1 MCILHVPFL
10 NGFREYSRKK
20 CMINPINNY
29 NMNNVLEKDIY
40 LDSSVLGQAS
50 GMKFPDSDKAFEIKI
65 SAADQASGLKKSVS
79 NVAFGMK
86 NSAVYRVGGLKSSA
100 VSKHSCFP
108 LYFGTLMLWFVLS
121 LSLSSCQGGKQ
132 SAAWDEGDTIRLKYA
147 QLLTMVEHEG
157 FTEVNVGNPWKKGT
171 VLHQYILI
179 PKGKKGDE
187 TAEMLINGRNGN
199 QDVAAGTSQ
208 AEAGSLGLTG
218 PDGCRADIVRTPI
231 CSSAVF
237 TSPHCQLLYELGCKN
252 AIRGV
257 CDSKYILIED
267 IQKRLGM
274 IASASSESGSR
285 KSSASSASGSG
296 KSSLPIV
303 DCGSGMQPDVEK
315 IIALHPEA
323 LLISP
328 FENSGGY
335 GKLDNL
341 NIPIIE
347 AADYMENSP
356 LGRAEWIKFYGLLFE
371 ANMADS
377 LFAAIE
383 KEYLALKAQ
392 AAKLPKG
399 LSVLTERKMGS
410 VWYSPGGKSTMGI
423 LLKDANAR
431 YIFAE
436 DEHSGSLSLSPEQ
449 VIARGGEVDV
459 CAFKYFGGQ
468 PLSRAALLQEYDG
481 YKALRAFQTGNIYE
495 CNTDRIPYFEIVSFH
510 PEIQLR
516 EFILLSH
523 PQAKGLGALRF
534 YRKM

>member
-1 MCILHVPFL
+1 
-10 NGFREYSRKK
+10 
-20 CMINPINNY
+20 
-29 NMNNVLEKDIY
+29 MNNVLEKDIY
-40 LDSSVLGQAS
+40 LDTSALGQATGMKFSDSDRGS
-50 GMKFPDSDKAFEIKI
+50 GMKFSDSDK
-65 SAADQASGLKKSVS
+65 ASGLKKSVS
-79 NVAFGMK
+79 NVVFGMK
-86 NSAVYRVGGLKSSA
+86 ISAAYWVGGLKSSA
-100 VSKHSCFP
+100 ASKHSSFP
-108 LYFGTLMLWFVLS
+108 LFFGLLVLWFVLS

-187 TAEMLINGRNGN
+187 TAEMLMKGRNGS
-199 QDVAAGTSQ
+199 QDVAGASQ
-208 AEAGSLGLTG
+208 AIAESHGAAGSHALAGSLGLTG

-237 TSPHCQLLYELGCKN
+237 TSPHCQLFYELGCQN

-274 IASASSESGSR
+274 PAVVSSESGSG
-285 KSSASSASGSG
+285 KSSTSSASA
-296 KSSLPIV
+296 SLPIV
-303 DCGSGMQPDVEK
+303 DCGSSMQPEVEK

-323 LLISP
+323 LIISP

-371 ANMADS
+371 ADTADS

-392 AAKLPKG
+392 AAKLTKG

-423 LLKDANAR
+423 LLKDANSR
-431 YIFAE
+431 YIFAD

-449 VIARGGEVDV
+449 VIARGSEVDV
-459 CAFKYFGGQ
+459 WAFKYFGGQ

-495 CNTDRIPYFEIVSFH
+495 CNTDRIPYFETVSFH
-510 PEIQLR
+510 PEILLR

-523 PQAKGLGALRF
+523 PQVKGLGALRF

>member
-1 MCILHVPFL
+1 
-10 NGFREYSRKK
+10 
-20 CMINPINNY
+20 MI
-29 NMNNVLEKDIY
+29 VLEKDM
-40 LDSSVLGQAS
+40 S
-50 GMKFPDSDKAFEIKI
+50 MKFSTSSKRFCFSSFPFY
-65 SAADQASGLKKSVS
+65 
-79 NVAFGMK
+79 FGML
-86 NSAVYRVGGLKSSA
+86 V
-100 VSKHSCFP
+100 
-108 LYFGTLMLWFVLS
+108 LWLVLS
-121 LSLSSCQGGKQ
+121 LFLSSCQGGKQ
-132 SAAWDEGDTIRLKYA
+132 SAAWDEGDTIRLNYA

-187 TAEMLINGRNGN
+187 TAEMLMKGRNGN
-199 QDVAAGTSQ
+199 QDVAAGTSH
-208 AEAGSLGLTG
+208 AEAGSHSAADAHAVAGSLGLTG

-231 CSSAVF
+231 SSSVVF

-274 IASASSESGSR
+274 PSVASSESD
-285 KSSASSASGSG
+285 SG

-303 DCGSGMQPDVEK
+303 DCGSSMQPDVEK

-323 LLISP
+323 LIISP
-328 FENSGGY
+328 FENSGGF

-347 AADYMENSP
+347 AADYMETSP

-371 ANMADS
+371 ANTADS

-383 KEYLALKAQ
+383 KEYLALKTQ

-423 LLKDANAR
+423 LLKDPMQD
-431 YIFAE
+431 IF
-436 DEHSGSLSLSPEQ
+436 LLTMNI
-449 VIARGGEVDV
+449 VEV
-459 CAFKYFGGQ
+459 
-468 PLSRAALLQEYDG
+468 SR
-481 YKALRAFQTGNIYE
+481 
-495 CNTDRIPYFEIVSFH
+495 
-510 PEIQLR
+510 
-516 EFILLSH
+516 
-523 PQAKGLGALRF
+523 
-534 YRKM
+534 

>member
-1 MCILHVPFL
+1 
-10 NGFREYSRKK
+10 
-20 CMINPINNY
+20 
-29 NMNNVLEKDIY
+29 MNNVLEKDIY
-40 LDSSVLGQAS
+40 LDSSSLDQAS
-50 GMKFPDSDKAFEIKI
+50 GMKFLDSDKAFEIKI

-86 NSAVYRVGGLKSSA
+86 ISAAYRVGGLKSSA
-100 VSKHSCFP
+100 VSKHSGFP

-132 SAAWDEGDTIRLKYA
+132 SAVWDEGDTIRLKYA
-147 QLLTMVEHEG
+147 QLLTMAEHEG

-171 VLHQYILI
+171 ILHQYILM

-187 TAEMLINGRNGN
+187 TAEMLMKGRNGS
-199 QDVAAGTSQ
+199 QDV
-208 AEAGSLGLTG
+208 AGSLGLTG
-218 PDGCRADIVRTPI
+218 PDGCRVDIVRTPI

-274 IASASSESGSR
+274 PSVASSESDSDKSSASSESGSR

-303 DCGSGMQPDVEK
+303 DCGSSMQPDVEK

-371 ANMADS
+371 ANTADS

-383 KEYLALKAQ
+383 KEYLALKTQ

-423 LLKDANAR
+423 LLKDANAG
-431 YIFAE
+431 YIFAD

-459 CAFKYFGGQ
+459 WAFKYFGGQ

-495 CNTDRIPYFEIVSFH
+495 CNTDRIPYFETVSFH

-516 EFILLSH
+516 EFLLLSH

>member
-1 MCILHVPFL
+1 
-10 NGFREYSRKK
+10 
-20 CMINPINNY
+20 MI
-29 NMNNVLEKDIY
+29 VLEKDM
-40 LDSSVLGQAS
+40 S
-50 GMKFPDSDKAFEIKI
+50 MKF
-65 SAADQASGLKKSVS
+65 SAS
-79 NVAFGMK
+79 
-86 NSAVYRVGGLKSSA
+86 
-100 VSKHSCFP
+100 SKHFCFSSFP
-108 LYFGTLMLWFVLS
+108 LYFGMLVFWFVLS
-121 LSLSSCQGGKQ
+121 FSLSSCQGGQ
-132 SAAWDEGDTIRLKYA
+132 QFAAWDEGDTIRLTYA

-187 TAEMLINGRNGN
+187 TAEMLMKGRNGS
-199 QDVAAGTSQ
+199 QDVAGASQ
-208 AEAGSLGLTG
+208 AMAESHGAAGSLGLTG

-237 TSPHCQLLYELGCKN
+237 TSPHCQLLYELGCQN

-267 IQKRLGM
+267 IQKKLGM
-274 IASASSESGSR
+274 PEV
-285 KSSASSASGSG
+285 ASSASGSC
-296 KSSLPIV
+296 KSSASSTSASLPIV

-347 AADYMENSP
+347 TADYMETSP
-356 LGRAEWIKFYGLLFE
+356 LGRAEWIKFYGLLYG
-371 ANMADS
+371 ADKAAS

-383 KEYLALKAQ
+383 KGYLSLKAQ

-399 LSVLTERKMGS
+399 LSVITERKMGS

-431 YIFAE
+431 YIFAD

-449 VIARGGEVDV
+449 LIARGSEVDV
-459 CAFKYFGGQ
+459 WAFKYFGGQ

-495 CNTDRIPYFEIVSFH
+495 CNTDRIPYFETVSFH
-510 PEIQLR
+510 PEILLR

>member
-1 MCILHVPFL
+1 
-10 NGFREYSRKK
+10 
-20 CMINPINNY
+20 MIA
-29 NMNNVLEKDIY
+29 LEKDM
-40 LDSSVLGQAS
+40 S
-50 GMKFPDSDKAFEIKI
+50 MKF
-65 SAADQASGLKKSVS
+65 SA
-79 NVAFGMK
+79 
-86 NSAVYRVGGLKSSA
+86 SSKRFCF
-100 VSKHSCFP
+100 SSFP
-108 LYFGTLMLWFVLS
+108 LYFGMLVFWFVLS
-121 LSLSSCQGGKQ
+121 FSLSSCQGGQ
-132 SAAWDEGDTIRLKYA
+132 QFAAWDEGDTIRLKYA

-157 FTEVNVGNPWKKGT
+157 FTEVNVENPWKKGT

-187 TAEMLINGRNGN
+187 TAEMLMKGIDGS
-199 QDVAAGTSQ
+199 QDVAGASQ
-208 AEAGSLGLTG
+208 AMAESHGVAGSHTVAGSLGLTG

-237 TSPHCQLLYELGCKN
+237 TSPHCQLLYELGCQN

-257 CDSKYILIED
+257 CDSKYILIAD

-274 IASASSESGSR
+274 DSAALSKSDSGN
-285 KSSASSASGSG
+285 SSASSVSNSE
-296 KSSLPIV
+296 KSSAGLASLPIV

-323 LLISP
+323 LIISP

-335 GKLDNL
+335 GKLDDL

-347 AADYMENSP
+347 AADYMETSP

-371 ANMADS
+371 ADTTNS
-377 LFAAIE
+377 LFATIE
-383 KEYLALKAQ
+383 KEYLSLKAQ

-410 VWYSPGGKSTMGI
+410 VWYSPGGKSTIGI

-431 YIFAE
+431 YIFA
-436 DEHSGSLSLSPEQ
+436 DDDHSGSLSLSPEQ
-449 VIARGGEVDV
+449 VIARGSEVDV
-459 CAFKYFGGQ
+459 WAFKYFGGQ

-495 CNTDRIPYFEIVSFH
+495 CNTDRIPYFETVSFH
-510 PEIQLR
+510 PEILLR

-523 PQAKGLGALRF
+523 PQVKGLGALRF

>member
-1 MCILHVPFL
+1 
-10 NGFREYSRKK
+10 
-20 CMINPINNY
+20 
-29 NMNNVLEKDIY
+29 MNNVLEKDIY
-40 LDSSVLGQAS
+40 LDTSALGQATGMKFSDSDRGS
-50 GMKFPDSDKAFEIKI
+50 GMKFSDSDK
-65 SAADQASGLKKSVS
+65 ASGLKKSVS
-79 NVAFGMK
+79 NVVFGMK
-86 NSAVYRVGGLKSSA
+86 ISAAYWVGGLKSSA
-100 VSKHSCFP
+100 ASKHSSFP
-108 LYFGTLMLWFVLS
+108 LFFGLLVLWFVLS

-132 SAAWDEGDTIRLKYA
+132 SAVWDEGDTIRLKYA

-187 TAEMLINGRNGN
+187 TAEMLMKGRNGS
-199 QDVAAGTSQ
+199 QDVA
-208 AEAGSLGLTG
+208 GSFGLTG

-274 IASASSESGSR
+274 PSVASSESDSGKSSASSESGSGKSSASSESDSR

-303 DCGSGMQPDVEK
+303 DCGSSMQPDVEK

-371 ANMADS
+371 ANTEDS

-423 LLKDANAR
+423 LLKDANAG
-431 YIFAE
+431 YIFAD

-449 VIARGGEVDV
+449 VIARGREVDV
-459 CAFKYFGGQ
+459 WAFKYFGGQ

-495 CNTDRIPYFEIVSFH
+495 CNTDRIPYFETVSFH

>member
-1 MCILHVPFL
+1 
-10 NGFREYSRKK
+10 
-20 CMINPINNY
+20 
-29 NMNNVLEKDIY
+29 MNNVLEKNIY
-40 LDSSVLGQAS
+40 LDSSALGQAT
-50 GMKFPDSDKAFEIKI
+50 GMKFSDSDK
-65 SAADQASGLKKSVS
+65 ASGLKKSVS
-79 NVAFGMK
+79 NVVFGMK
-86 NSAVYRVGGLKSSA
+86 IFAAYGAGGLKSSA
-100 VSKHSCFP
+100 ASKHSGFP
-108 LYFGTLMLWFVLS
+108 LFFGLLVLWFVLS

-179 PKGKKGDE
+179 KKGKKGDE
-187 TAEMLINGRNGN
+187 TAEMLMKGRNGSQN
-199 QDVAAGTSQ
+199 VAGASQ
-208 AEAGSLGLTG
+208 AMAESHGAAGSLGLTG

-237 TSPHCQLLYELGCKN
+237 TSPHCQLLYELGCQN

-267 IQKRLGM
+267 IQKRLGKP
-274 IASASSESGSR
+274 AAASSESGS
-285 KSSASSASGSG
+285 G
-296 KSSLPIV
+296 KSSTSASLSIA
-303 DCGSGMQPDVEK
+303 DCGSSMQPDVEK

-347 AADYMENSP
+347 AADYMETSP

-371 ANMADS
+371 ANTADS
-377 LFAAIE
+377 LFEAIE
-383 KEYLALKAQ
+383 KEYLALKTQ

-431 YIFAE
+431 YIFAD

-449 VIARGGEVDV
+449 VIARGSEVDV
-459 CAFKYFGGQ
+459 WAFKYFGGQ

-495 CNTDRIPYFEIVSFH
+495 CNTDRIPYFETVSFH
-510 PEIQLR
+510 PEILLR

>member
-1 MCILHVPFL
+1 
-10 NGFREYSRKK
+10 
-20 CMINPINNY
+20 MI
-29 NMNNVLEKDIY
+29 VLEKDM
-40 LDSSVLGQAS
+40 
-50 GMKFPDSDKAFEIKI
+50 GMKF
-65 SAADQASGLKKSVS
+65 SA
-79 NVAFGMK
+79 
-86 NSAVYRVGGLKSSA
+86 SSKRFCF
-100 VSKHSCFP
+100 SSFP
-108 LYFGTLMLWFVLS
+108 LYFGMLVFWFVLS
-121 LSLSSCQGGKQ
+121 FSLSSCQGGQ
-132 SAAWDEGDTIRLKYA
+132 QFAAWDEGDTIRLKYA

-157 FTEVNVGNPWKKGT
+157 FTEVNVENPWKKGT

-187 TAEMLINGRNGN
+187 TAEMLIKGRNGS
-199 QDVAAGTSQ
+199 QDVAGASQ
-208 AEAGSLGLTG
+208 AMAESHGAAGSRALAGSHALAGSLGLTG

-237 TSPHCQLLYELGCKN
+237 TSPHCQLLYELGCQN

-274 IASASSESGSR
+274 PEV
-285 KSSASSASGSG
+285 ASSASGSC
-296 KSSLPIV
+296 KSSASSTSASLPIV

-347 AADYMENSP
+347 TADYMETSP
-356 LGRAEWIKFYGLLFE
+356 LGRAEWIKFYGLLYG
-371 ANMADS
+371 ADKADS

-383 KEYLALKAQ
+383 KEYLALKTQ

-410 VWYSPGGKSTMGI
+410 VWYSPGGKSTIGI

-431 YIFAE
+431 YIFAD

-449 VIARGGEVDV
+449 VIARGSEVDV
-459 CAFKYFGGQ
+459 WAFKYFGGQ

-495 CNTDRIPYFEIVSFH
+495 CNTDRIPYFETVSFH
-510 PEIQLR
+510 PEILLR

>member
-1 MCILHVPFL
+1 
-10 NGFREYSRKK
+10 
-20 CMINPINNY
+20 
-29 NMNNVLEKDIY
+29 MNNVLEKNIY
-40 LDSSVLGQAS
+40 LDTSALGQATW
-50 GMKFPDSDKAFEIKI
+50 MKFSDSDK
-65 SAADQASGLKKSVS
+65 ASGLKKSVP
-79 NVAFGMK
+79 NVVFGMK
-86 NSAVYRVGGLKSSA
+86 ISAAYGIGGLKSSA
-100 VSKHSCFP
+100 ASKHSGFP
-108 LYFGTLMLWFVLS
+108 LFFGLLVLWFVLF

-179 PKGKKGDE
+179 KKGKKGDE
-187 TAEMLINGRNGN
+187 TAEMLMKGRTGS
-199 QDVAAGTSQ
+199 QDVAGASQ
-208 AEAGSLGLTG
+208 VMAESHAAAGSLGLTG

-237 TSPHCQLLYELGCKN
+237 TSPHCQLLYELGCQN

-274 IASASSESGSR
+274 PAAASSESGSR
-285 KSSASSASGSG
+285 QSSALSESGSG
-296 KSSLPIV
+296 KSSTSASPPIA
-303 DCGSGMQPDVEK
+303 DCGSSMQPDVEK

-347 AADYMENSP
+347 VADYMETSP

-371 ANMADS
+371 ANTADS
-377 LFAAIE
+377 LFVAIE
-383 KEYLALKAQ
+383 KEYLALKTQ

-423 LLKDANAR
+423 LLKDANSG
-431 YIFAE
+431 YIFAD

-449 VIARGGEVDV
+449 VIARGSEVDV
-459 CAFKYFGGQ
+459 WAFKYFGGQ

-495 CNTDRIPYFEIVSFH
+495 CNTDRIPYFETVSFH
-510 PEIQLR
+510 PEILLR

>member
-10 NGFREYSRKK
+10 NGFRKYSRKK

-40 LDSSVLGQAS
+40 LDSSAFDQAS

-86 NSAVYRVGGLKSSA
+86 ISAAYRVGGLKSSA
-100 VSKHSCFP
+100 ASKLSGFP
-108 LYFGTLMLWFVLS
+108 LYFGTLVLWFVLS

-187 TAEMLINGRNGN
+187 TAEMLMKGRNGSH
-199 QDVAAGTSQ
+199 VV
-208 AEAGSLGLTG
+208 AGSLGLTG
-218 PDGCRADIVRTPI
+218 PEGCRADIVRTPI

-267 IQKRLGM
+267 IQKRLGKP
-274 IASASSESGSR
+274 SVASSESD
-285 KSSASSASGSG
+285 SG

-303 DCGSGMQPDVEK
+303 DCGSCMQPDVEK

-371 ANMADS
+371 ANTADS

-423 LLKDANAR
+423 LLKDANAG
-431 YIFAE
+431 YIFAD

-459 CAFKYFGGQ
+459 WAFKYFGGQ
-468 PLSRAALLQEYDG
+468 PLSRTALLQEYDG

-495 CNTDRIPYFEIVSFH
+495 CNTDRIPYFETVSFH

>member
-1 MCILHVPFL
+1 
-10 NGFREYSRKK
+10 
-20 CMINPINNY
+20 MI
-29 NMNNVLEKDIY
+29 VLEKDM
-40 LDSSVLGQAS
+40 S
-50 GMKFPDSDKAFEIKI
+50 MKFSPSSKRFCF
-65 SAADQASGLKKSVS
+65 SSFPFY
-79 NVAFGMK
+79 FGML
-86 NSAVYRVGGLKSSA
+86 V
-100 VSKHSCFP
+100 F
-108 LYFGTLMLWFVLS
+108 WFVLS
-121 LSLSSCQGGKQ
+121 FSLSSCQGGKQ
-132 SAAWDEGDTIRLKYA
+132 SAAWDGGDTIRLKYA

-187 TAEMLINGRNGN
+187 TAEMLMKGRNGN
-199 QDVAAGTSQ
+199 QDVAAGSHGDGNSHS
-208 AEAGSLGLTG
+208 AADAHAVAGSLGLTG

-231 CSSAVF
+231 SSSVVF

-267 IQKRLGM
+267 IQKRLGL
-274 IASASSESGSR
+274 IASASSESN
-285 KSSASSASGSG
+285 SG
-296 KSSLPIV
+296 KSSLSIV

-323 LLISP
+323 LIISP
-328 FENSGGY
+328 FENSGGF

-371 ANMADS
+371 TDTADS

-423 LLKDANAR
+423 LLKDANAG
-431 YIFAE
+431 YIFAD

-459 CAFKYFGGQ
+459 WAFKYFGGQ

-481 YKALRAFQTGNIYE
+481 YKALRAFLTGNIYE
-495 CNTDRIPYFEIVSFH
+495 CNTDRIPYFETVSFH

-523 PQAKGLGALRF
+523 PQAKGFGTLRF

>member
-1 MCILHVPFL
+1 
-10 NGFREYSRKK
+10 
-20 CMINPINNY
+20 
-29 NMNNVLEKDIY
+29 MNNVLEKNIY
-40 LDSSVLGQAS
+40 LETSSLDQASGVMFSDSDRAS
-50 GMKFPDSDKAFEIKI
+50 GMKS
-65 SAADQASGLKKSVS
+65 SG
-79 NVAFGMK
+79 
-86 NSAVYRVGGLKSSA
+86 
-100 VSKHSCFP
+100 VSKLSCFP
-108 LYFGTLMLWFVLS
+108 LYFGTLVLCFVLS

-187 TAEMLINGRNGN
+187 TAEMLMKGRNGS
-199 QDVAAGTSQ
+199 QDVAGASQ
-208 AEAGSLGLTG
+208 AIAEFHGAAGSHALAGSLGLTG

-237 TSPHCQLLYELGCKN
+237 TSPHCQLLYELGCQN

-257 CDSKYILIED
+257 CDSKYILIAD

-274 IASASSESGSR
+274 PAVASSESGTR
-285 KSSASSASGSG
+285 KFSASSASNSG
-296 KSSLPIV
+296 KSSSSSAFASLPIV
-303 DCGSGMQPDVEK
+303 DCGSSMQPDVEK
-315 IIALHPEA
+315 IIELHPEA
-323 LLISP
+323 LIISP

-347 AADYMENSP
+347 AADYMETSP

-371 ANMADS
+371 SDTTNS
-377 LFAAIE
+377 LFATIE
-383 KEYLALKAQ
+383 KEYLSLKAQ

-410 VWYSPGGKSTMGI
+410 VWYSPGGKSTIGI

-431 YIFAE
+431 YIFAD

-449 VIARGGEVDV
+449 VIARGSEVDV
-459 CAFKYFGGQ
+459 WAFKYFGGQ
-468 PLSRAALLQEYDG
+468 PLSRTALLQEYDG

-495 CNTDRIPYFEIVSFH
+495 CNTDRIPYFETVSFH
-510 PEIQLR
+510 PEILLR

-523 PQAKGLGALRF
+523 PQVKGLGALRF

>member
-1 MCILHVPFL
+1 
-10 NGFREYSRKK
+10 
-20 CMINPINNY
+20 MI
-29 NMNNVLEKDIY
+29 VLEKDM
-40 LDSSVLGQAS
+40 S
-50 GMKFPDSDKAFEIKI
+50 MKF
-65 SAADQASGLKKSVS
+65 SA
-79 NVAFGMK
+79 
-86 NSAVYRVGGLKSSA
+86 SSKRFCF
-100 VSKHSCFP
+100 SSFP
-108 LYFGTLMLWFVLS
+108 LYFGMLVFWCVLS
-121 LSLSSCQGGKQ
+121 FSLSSCQGGQ
-132 SAAWDEGDTIRLKYA
+132 QFAAWDEGDTIRLKYA

-157 FTEVNVGNPWKKGT
+157 FTEVNVGNPWEKGT

-187 TAEMLINGRNGN
+187 TAEMLMKGRNGS
-199 QDVAAGTSQ
+199 QDVAGASLAMAESHGAAGSR
-208 AEAGSLGLTG
+208 ALAGSLGLTG

-237 TSPHCQLLYELGCKN
+237 TSPHCQLLYELGCQN

-274 IASASSESGSR
+274 PEV
-285 KSSASSASGSG
+285 ASSASGSC
-296 KSSLPIV
+296 KSSASSTSASLPIV

-347 AADYMENSP
+347 TADYMETSP
-356 LGRAEWIKFYGLLFE
+356 LGRAEWIKFYGLLYG
-371 ANMADS
+371 ADKADS

-383 KEYLALKAQ
+383 KEYLALKTQ

-410 VWYSPGGKSTMGI
+410 VWYSPGGKSTIGI

-431 YIFAE
+431 YIFAD

-449 VIARGGEVDV
+449 VIARGSEVDV
-459 CAFKYFGGQ
+459 WAFKYFGGQ

-495 CNTDRIPYFEIVSFH
+495 CNTDRIPYFETVSFH
-510 PEIQLR
+510 PEILLC

>member
-1 MCILHVPFL
+1 
-10 NGFREYSRKK
+10 
-20 CMINPINNY
+20 MI
-29 NMNNVLEKDIY
+29 VLEKDM
-40 LDSSVLGQAS
+40 S
-50 GMKFPDSDKAFEIKI
+50 MKFF
-65 SAADQASGLKKSVS
+65 AS
-79 NVAFGMK
+79 
-86 NSAVYRVGGLKSSA
+86 
-100 VSKHSCFP
+100 SKHFCFSSFP
-108 LYFGTLMLWFVLS
+108 LYFGMLVFWFVLS
-121 LSLSSCQGGKQ
+121 FSLSSCQGGQ
-132 SAAWDEGDTIRLKYA
+132 QFAAWDEGDTIRLKYA

-157 FTEVNVGNPWKKGT
+157 FTEVNVENPWKKGT

-187 TAEMLINGRNGN
+187 TAEMLMKGRNGS
-199 QDVAAGTSQ
+199 QDVAGASQ
-208 AEAGSLGLTG
+208 AMAESHGAAGSRALAGSLGLTG

-237 TSPHCQLLYELGCKN
+237 TSPHCQLLYELGCQN

-274 IASASSESGSR
+274 PEV
-285 KSSASSASGSG
+285 ASSASGSC
-296 KSSLPIV
+296 KSSASSTSASLPIV

-315 IIALHPEA
+315 IIALHPEV

-347 AADYMENSP
+347 TADYMETSP
-356 LGRAEWIKFYGLLFE
+356 LGRAEWIKSYGLLYG
-371 ANMADS
+371 ADKADS

-383 KEYLALKAQ
+383 KEYLALKTQ

-410 VWYSPGGKSTMGI
+410 VWYSPGGKSTIGI

-431 YIFAE
+431 YIFAD

-449 VIARGGEVDV
+449 VIARSSEVDV
-459 CAFKYFGGQ
+459 WAFKYFGGQ

-495 CNTDRIPYFEIVSFH
+495 CNTDRIPYFETVSFH
-510 PEIQLR
+510 PEILLR

>member
-1 MCILHVPFL
+1 
-10 NGFREYSRKK
+10 
-20 CMINPINNY
+20 MI
-29 NMNNVLEKDIY
+29 VLEKDM
-40 LDSSVLGQAS
+40 S
-50 GMKFPDSDKAFEIKI
+50 MKF
-65 SAADQASGLKKSVS
+65 SAS
-79 NVAFGMK
+79 
-86 NSAVYRVGGLKSSA
+86 
-100 VSKHSCFP
+100 SKHFCFSSFP
-108 LYFGTLMLWFVLS
+108 LYFGMLVFWFVLS
-121 LSLSSCQGGKQ
+121 FSLSSCQGGQ
-132 SAAWDEGDTIRLKYA
+132 QFAAWDEGDTIRLEYA
-147 QLLTMVEHEG
+147 QLLTMVEHEE

-187 TAEMLINGRNGN
+187 TAEMLMKGRNGS
-199 QDVAAGTSQ
+199 QDVAGASQ
-208 AEAGSLGLTG
+208 AMAESHGAAGSRALAGSHALAGSLGLTG
-218 PDGCRADIVRTPI
+218 PDGCRADIVKTPI

-237 TSPHCQLLYELGCKN
+237 TSPHCQLLYELGCQN

-274 IASASSESGSR
+274 PEV
-285 KSSASSASGSG
+285 ASSASGSC
-296 KSSLPIV
+296 KSSASSTSASLPIV

-315 IIALHPEA
+315 IIALHSEA

-347 AADYMENSP
+347 TADYMETSP
-356 LGRAEWIKFYGLLFE
+356 LGRAEWIKFYGLLYG
-371 ANMADS
+371 ADKADS

-383 KEYLALKAQ
+383 KEYLALKTQ

-410 VWYSPGGKSTMGI
+410 VWYSPGGKSTIGI

-431 YIFAE
+431 YIFAD

-449 VIARGGEVDV
+449 VIARGSEVDV
-459 CAFKYFGGQ
+459 WAFKYFGGQ

-495 CNTDRIPYFEIVSFH
+495 CNTDRIPYFETVSFH
-510 PEIQLR
+510 PEILLR

>member
-1 MCILHVPFL
+1 
-10 NGFREYSRKK
+10 
-20 CMINPINNY
+20 MI
-29 NMNNVLEKDIY
+29 VLEKDM
-40 LDSSVLGQAS
+40 S
-50 GMKFPDSDKAFEIKI
+50 MKF
-65 SAADQASGLKKSVS
+65 SA
-79 NVAFGMK
+79 
-86 NSAVYRVGGLKSSA
+86 SSKRFCF
-100 VSKHSCFP
+100 SIFP
-108 LYFGTLMLWFVLS
+108 LYFGMLVFWFVLS
-121 LSLSSCQGGKQ
+121 FSLSSCQGGQ
-132 SAAWDEGDTIRLKYA
+132 QFAAWDEGDTIRLKYA

-157 FTEVNVGNPWKKGT
+157 FTEVNVGNPWQKGT
-171 VLHQYILI
+171 ILHQYILI

-187 TAEMLINGRNGN
+187 TAEMLMKGRNGS
-199 QDVAAGTSQ
+199 QDVAGASQ
-208 AEAGSLGLTG
+208 AMAESHGAAGSRALAGSHALAGSLGLTG

-237 TSPHCQLLYELGCKN
+237 TSPHCQLLYELGCQN

-274 IASASSESGSR
+274 PEG
-285 KSSASSASGSG
+285 ASSASGSC
-296 KSSLPIV
+296 KFSASSTSASLPIV

-347 AADYMENSP
+347 TADYMENSP
-356 LGRAEWIKFYGLLFE
+356 LGRAEWIKFYGLLYG
-371 ANMADS
+371 ADKADS

-383 KEYLALKAQ
+383 KGYLSLKAQ

-399 LSVLTERKMGS
+399 LSVITERKMGS

-431 YIFAE
+431 YIFAD

-449 VIARGGEVDV
+449 VIARGREVDV
-459 CAFKYFGGQ
+459 WAFKYFGGQ

-481 YKALRAFQTGNIYE
+481 YKALSAFQTGNIYE
-495 CNTDRIPYFEIVSFH
+495 CNTDRIPYFETISFH
-510 PEIQLR
+510 PEILLR

>member
-1 MCILHVPFL
+1 
-10 NGFREYSRKK
+10 
-20 CMINPINNY
+20 
-29 NMNNVLEKDIY
+29 MNNVLEKNIY
-40 LDSSVLGQAS
+40 LETSSLDQASGVMFSDSDRAS
-50 GMKFPDSDKAFEIKI
+50 GMKS
-65 SAADQASGLKKSVS
+65 SGVNKL
-79 NVAFGMK
+79 
-86 NSAVYRVGGLKSSA
+86 
-100 VSKHSCFP
+100 SCFP
-108 LYFGTLMLWFVLS
+108 LYFGTLVLCFVLS

-187 TAEMLINGRNGN
+187 TAEMLMKGRNGS
-199 QDVAAGTSQ
+199 QDVAGASQ
-208 AEAGSLGLTG
+208 AIAEFHGAAGSHALAGSLGLTG

-237 TSPHCQLLYELGCKN
+237 TSPHCQLLYELGCQN

-274 IASASSESGSR
+274 PEV
-285 KSSASSASGSG
+285 ASSASGSC
-296 KSSLPIV
+296 KSSASSTSASLPIV

-347 AADYMENSP
+347 TADYMETSP
-356 LGRAEWIKFYGLLFE
+356 LGRAEWIKFYGLLYG
-371 ANMADS
+371 ADKADS

-383 KEYLALKAQ
+383 KGYLSLKAQ

-431 YIFAE
+431 YIFAD

-449 VIARGGEVDV
+449 VIARGSEVDV
-459 CAFKYFGGQ
+459 WAFKYFGGQ

-481 YKALRAFQTGNIYE
+481 YKALSAFQTGNIYE
-495 CNTDRIPYFEIVSFH
+495 CNTDRIPYFETVSFH
-510 PEIQLR
+510 PEILLR

-523 PQAKGLGALRF
+523 PQVKGLGALRF

>member
-1 MCILHVPFL
+1 
-10 NGFREYSRKK
+10 
-20 CMINPINNY
+20 
-29 NMNNVLEKDIY
+29 MNNVLEKDIY
-40 LDSSVLGQAS
+40 LDSSALDQAF
-50 GMKFPDSDKAFEIKI
+50 GMKI
-65 SAADQASGLKKSVS
+65 SAA
-79 NVAFGMK
+79 
-86 NSAVYRVGGLKSSA
+86 YRVGGLKSSA
-100 VSKHSCFP
+100 ASKFSGFP
-108 LYFGTLMLWFVLS
+108 LFWGLLVLWFFLS

-187 TAEMLINGRNGN
+187 TAEMLMKGRNGN

-208 AEAGSLGLTG
+208 AATGSLGLTG
-218 PDGCRADIVRTPI
+218 PDGCSADIVRTPI
-231 CSSAVF
+231 RSSAVF

-267 IQKRLGM
+267 IQKRLGL
-274 IASASSESGSR
+274 IASASSESGSD
-285 KSSASSASGSG
+285 

-303 DCGSGMQPDVEK
+303 DCGSSMQPDVEK

-356 LGRAEWIKFYGLLFE
+356 LGRAEWIKFYGLLFG
-371 ANMADS
+371 ADTTNT

-423 LLKDANAR
+423 LLKDANAG
-431 YIFAE
+431 YIFAD

-459 CAFKYFGGQ
+459 WAFKYFGGQ

-481 YKALRAFQTGNIYE
+481 YKALRAFHTGNIYE
-495 CNTDRIPYFEIVSFH
+495 CNTDRIPYFETVSFH

>member
-1 MCILHVPFL
+1 
-10 NGFREYSRKK
+10 
-20 CMINPINNY
+20 MI
-29 NMNNVLEKDIY
+29 VLEKDM
-40 LDSSVLGQAS
+40 S
-50 GMKFPDSDKAFEIKI
+50 MKFF
-65 SAADQASGLKKSVS
+65 AS
-79 NVAFGMK
+79 
-86 NSAVYRVGGLKSSA
+86 
-100 VSKHSCFP
+100 SKHFCFSSFP
-108 LYFGTLMLWFVLS
+108 LYFGMLVFWFVLS
-121 LSLSSCQGGKQ
+121 FSLSSCQGGQ
-132 SAAWDEGDTIRLKYA
+132 QFAAWDEGDTIRLKYA

-157 FTEVNVGNPWKKGT
+157 FTEVNVENPWKKGT

-187 TAEMLINGRNGN
+187 TAEMLMKGRNGS
-199 QDVAAGTSQ
+199 QDVAGASQ
-208 AEAGSLGLTG
+208 AMAESHGAAGSRALAGSLGLTG
-218 PDGCRADIVRTPI
+218 PDGRRADIVRTPI

-237 TSPHCQLLYELGCKN
+237 TSPHCQLLYELGCQN

-274 IASASSESGSR
+274 PEV
-285 KSSASSASGSG
+285 ASSASGSC
-296 KSSLPIV
+296 KSSASSTSASLPIV

-315 IIALHPEA
+315 IIALHPEV

-347 AADYMENSP
+347 TADYMETSP
-356 LGRAEWIKFYGLLFE
+356 LGRAEWIKFYGLLYG
-371 ANMADS
+371 ADKADS

-383 KEYLALKAQ
+383 KEYLALKTQ

-410 VWYSPGGKSTMGI
+410 VWYSPGGKSTIGI

-431 YIFAE
+431 YIFAD

-449 VIARGGEVDV
+449 VIARSSEVDV
-459 CAFKYFGGQ
+459 WAFKYFGGQ

-495 CNTDRIPYFEIVSFH
+495 CNTDRIPYFETVSFH
-510 PEIQLR
+510 PEILLR

>member
-10 NGFREYSRKK
+10 NVFGKYSCKK

-40 LDSSVLGQAS
+40 LDSSSL
-50 GMKFPDSDKAFEIKI
+50 
-65 SAADQASGLKKSVS
+65 DQVS
-79 NVAFGMK
+79 GMK
-86 NSAVYRVGGLKSSA
+86 NSAAYRVGGLKSSA
-100 VSKHSCFP
+100 ASKFSGFP
-108 LYFGTLMLWFVLS
+108 LFGGLLVLWFFLS

-132 SAAWDEGDTIRLKYA
+132 SAVWDEGDTIRLKYA
-147 QLLTMVEHEG
+147 QLLTMVEREG

-187 TAEMLINGRNGN
+187 TAEMLMKGRNGS
-199 QDVAAGTSQ
+199 QDV
-208 AEAGSLGLTG
+208 AGSLGLTG

-274 IASASSESGSR
+274 PSVASSESDSGKFSASSESGSGKSSASSESGSR
-285 KSSASSASGSG
+285 KSSASSESGSG

-303 DCGSGMQPDVEK
+303 DCGSSMQPDVEK

-356 LGRAEWIKFYGLLFE
+356 LGRAEWIKFYGLFFE
-371 ANMADS
+371 ANTADS

-423 LLKDANAR
+423 LLKDANAG
-431 YIFAE
+431 YIFAD

-459 CAFKYFGGQ
+459 WAFKYFGGQ
-468 PLSRAALLQEYDG
+468 PLSRTALLQEYDG

-495 CNTDRIPYFEIVSFH
+495 CNTDRIPYFETVSFH

>member
-1 MCILHVPFL
+1 
-10 NGFREYSRKK
+10 
-20 CMINPINNY
+20 
-29 NMNNVLEKDIY
+29 MNNVLEKDIY
-40 LDSSVLGQAS
+40 LDSSALGQAT
-50 GMKFPDSDKAFEIKI
+50 GMKFSDSDKA
-65 SAADQASGLKKSVS
+65 SDLKKSVS
-79 NVAFGMK
+79 NVVFGMK
-86 NSAVYRVGGLKSSA
+86 ISAAYGVGGLKSSA
-100 VSKHSCFP
+100 GSKHSGFP
-108 LYFGTLMLWFVLS
+108 LFFGLLVLWFVLS
-121 LSLSSCQGGKQ
+121 LSLSSCQGGKH

-179 PKGKKGDE
+179 KKGKKGDE
-187 TAEMLINGRNGN
+187 TAEMLMKGRNGS
-199 QDVAAGTSQ
+199 QDVAGASQ
-208 AEAGSLGLTG
+208 AMAESHGAAGSHALAGSLGLTG
-218 PDGCRADIVRTPI
+218 PDGCRTDIVRTPI

-237 TSPHCQLLYELGCKN
+237 TSPHCQLLYELGCQN

-267 IQKRLGM
+267 IQKRLGKP
-274 IASASSESGSR
+274 AAASSESGS
-285 KSSASSASGSG
+285 G
-296 KSSLPIV
+296 KSSTSASLPIA
-303 DCGSGMQPDVEK
+303 DCGSSMQPDVEK

-347 AADYMENSP
+347 AADYMETSP

-371 ANMADS
+371 ANTADS

-383 KEYLALKAQ
+383 KEYLTLKTQ

-431 YIFAE
+431 YIFAD

-449 VIARGGEVDV
+449 VIARGSEVDV
-459 CAFKYFGGQ
+459 WAFKYFGGQ

-495 CNTDRIPYFEIVSFH
+495 CNTDRIPYFETVSFH
-510 PEIQLR
+510 PEILLR

>member
-1 MCILHVPFL
+1 
-10 NGFREYSRKK
+10 
-20 CMINPINNY
+20 
-29 NMNNVLEKDIY
+29 MNNVLEKNIY
-40 LDSSVLGQAS
+40 LDTSALGQATW
-50 GMKFPDSDKAFEIKI
+50 MKFSDSDK
-65 SAADQASGLKKSVS
+65 ASGLKKSVP
-79 NVAFGMK
+79 NVVFGMK
-86 NSAVYRVGGLKSSA
+86 ISAAYGIGGLKSSA
-100 VSKHSCFP
+100 ASKHSGFP
-108 LYFGTLMLWFVLS
+108 LFFGLLVLWFVLF

-179 PKGKKGDE
+179 KKGKKGDE
-187 TAEMLINGRNGN
+187 TAEMLMKGRTGS
-199 QDVAAGTSQ
+199 QDVAGASQ
-208 AEAGSLGLTG
+208 VMAESHAAAGSLGLTG

-237 TSPHCQLLYELGCKN
+237 TSPHCQLLYELGCQN

-274 IASASSESGSR
+274 PAAASSESGSR
-285 KSSASSASGSG
+285 QSSALSESGSG
-296 KSSLPIV
+296 KSSTSASPPIA
-303 DCGSGMQPDVEK
+303 DCGSSMQPDVEK

-347 AADYMENSP
+347 VADYMETSP

-371 ANMADS
+371 ANTADS

-383 KEYLALKAQ
+383 KEYLALKTQ

-423 LLKDANAR
+423 LLKDANSG
-431 YIFAE
+431 YIFAD

-449 VIARGGEVDV
+449 VIARGSEVDV
-459 CAFKYFGGQ
+459 WAFKYFGGQ

-495 CNTDRIPYFEIVSFH
+495 CNTDRIPYFETVSFH
-510 PEIQLR
+510 PEILLR

>member
-1 MCILHVPFL
+1 
-10 NGFREYSRKK
+10 
-20 CMINPINNY
+20 MI
-29 NMNNVLEKDIY
+29 VLEKDM
-40 LDSSVLGQAS
+40 S
-50 GMKFPDSDKAFEIKI
+50 MKF
-65 SAADQASGLKKSVS
+65 SA
-79 NVAFGMK
+79 
-86 NSAVYRVGGLKSSA
+86 SSKRFCF
-100 VSKHSCFP
+100 SSFP
-108 LYFGTLMLWFVLS
+108 LYFGMLVFWFVLS
-121 LSLSSCQGGKQ
+121 FSLSSCQGGQ
-132 SAAWDEGDTIRLKYA
+132 QFAAWDEGDTIRLKYA

-157 FTEVNVGNPWKKGT
+157 FTEVNVENPWKKGT

-187 TAEMLINGRNGN
+187 TAEMLMKGINGS
-199 QDVAAGTSQ
+199 QDVAGASQ
-208 AEAGSLGLTG
+208 AMAESHGVAGSHTVAGSLVLTG

-237 TSPHCQLLYELGCKN
+237 TSPHCQLLYELGCQN

-274 IASASSESGSR
+274 PEVASSASGSC
-285 KSSASSASGSG
+285 KSSASSA
-296 KSSLPIV
+296 SLPIV

-347 AADYMENSP
+347 TADYMETSP
-356 LGRAEWIKFYGLLFE
+356 LGRAEWIKFYGLLYG
-371 ANMADS
+371 ADKADS

-383 KEYLALKAQ
+383 KGYLSLKAQ

-431 YIFAE
+431 YIFVD

-449 VIARGGEVDV
+449 VIARGSEVDV
-459 CAFKYFGGQ
+459 WAFKYFGGQ

-481 YKALRAFQTGNIYE
+481 YKALSAFQTGNIYE
-495 CNTDRIPYFEIVSFH
+495 CNTDRIPYFETVSFH
-510 PEIQLR
+510 PEILLR

>member
-1 MCILHVPFL
+1 
-10 NGFREYSRKK
+10 
-20 CMINPINNY
+20 
-29 NMNNVLEKDIY
+29 MNNVLEKNIY
-40 LDSSVLGQAS
+40 LETSSLDQASGVMFSDSDRAS
-50 GMKFPDSDKAFEIKI
+50 GMKS
-65 SAADQASGLKKSVS
+65 SG
-79 NVAFGMK
+79 
-86 NSAVYRVGGLKSSA
+86 
-100 VSKHSCFP
+100 VSKLSCFP
-108 LYFGTLMLWFVLS
+108 LYFGTLVLCFVLS

-187 TAEMLINGRNGN
+187 TAEMLMKGRNGS
-199 QDVAAGTSQ
+199 QDVAGASQ
-208 AEAGSLGLTG
+208 AIAEFHGAAGSHALAGSLGLTG

-237 TSPHCQLLYELGCKN
+237 TSPHCQLLYELGCQN

-274 IASASSESGSR
+274 PAVVSSESGSG
-285 KSSASSASGSG
+285 KSSTSSASA
-296 KSSLPIV
+296 SLPIV
-303 DCGSGMQPDVEK
+303 DCGSSMQPEVEK

-323 LLISP
+323 LIISP

-347 AADYMENSP
+347 AADYMETSP
-356 LGRAEWIKFYGLLFE
+356 LGRAEWIKFYGLLIE
-371 ANMADS
+371 ANTADS

-410 VWYSPGGKSTMGI
+410 VWYSPGGNSTMGI

-431 YIFAE
+431 YIFAD

-449 VIARGGEVDV
+449 VIVRGGEVDV
-459 CAFKYFGGQ
+459 WAFKYFGGQ
-468 PLSRAALLQEYDG
+468 PLSRTALLQEYDG

-495 CNTDRIPYFEIVSFH
+495 CNTDRIPYFETVSFH
-510 PEIQLR
+510 PEILLR

-523 PQAKGLGALRF
+523 PQVKGLGALRF

>member
-1 MCILHVPFL
+1 
-10 NGFREYSRKK
+10 
-20 CMINPINNY
+20 
-29 NMNNVLEKDIY
+29 MNNVLEKNIY
-40 LDSSVLGQAS
+40 LETSSLDQASGVMFSDSDRAS
-50 GMKFPDSDKAFEIKI
+50 GMKS
-65 SAADQASGLKKSVS
+65 SG
-79 NVAFGMK
+79 
-86 NSAVYRVGGLKSSA
+86 
-100 VSKHSCFP
+100 VSKLSCFP
-108 LYFGTLMLWFVLS
+108 LYFGTLVLCFVLS

-187 TAEMLINGRNGN
+187 TAEMLMKGRNGS
-199 QDVAAGTSQ
+199 QDVAGASQ
-208 AEAGSLGLTG
+208 AIAESHGAAGSHALAGSLGLTG

-237 TSPHCQLLYELGCKN
+237 TSPHCQLFYELGCQN

-274 IASASSESGSR
+274 PEV
-285 KSSASSASGSG
+285 ASSASGSC
-296 KSSLPIV
+296 KSSASSTSASLPIV

-347 AADYMENSP
+347 TADYMETSP
-356 LGRAEWIKFYGLLFE
+356 LGRAEWIKFYGLLYG
-371 ANMADS
+371 ADKADS

-383 KEYLALKAQ
+383 KGYLSLKAQ

-431 YIFAE
+431 YIFVD

-449 VIARGGEVDV
+449 VIARGSEVDV
-459 CAFKYFGGQ
+459 WAFKYFGGQ

-481 YKALRAFQTGNIYE
+481 YKALSAFQTGNIYE
-495 CNTDRIPYFEIVSFH
+495 CNTDRIPYFETVSFH
-510 PEIQLR
+510 PEILLR